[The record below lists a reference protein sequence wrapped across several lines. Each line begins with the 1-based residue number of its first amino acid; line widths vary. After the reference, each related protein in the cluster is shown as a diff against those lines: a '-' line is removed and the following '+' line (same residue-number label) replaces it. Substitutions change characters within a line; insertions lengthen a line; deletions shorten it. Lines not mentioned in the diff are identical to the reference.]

1 MDLTPRQADIIL
13 LVRNH
18 RHLHGY
24 PPSVKE
30 MSEQLHLARGTI
42 MAHIERLVKKGL
54 LRRTPNRHRTLEV
67 VEDAQG
73 VAPHQPKISRAEKIQ
88 AKIDALRKS
97 G

>member
-18 RHLHGY
+18 KHLHGY
-24 PPSVKE
+24 APSVRE
-30 MSEQLHLARGTI
+30 MSETLGVCRGTV

-54 LRRTPNRHRTLEV
+54 LNRNPGHHRTLEV
-67 VEDAQG
+67 VEDNQG
-73 VAPHQPKISRAEKIQ
+73 VLKEPPKVSQIDKIQ
-88 AKIDALRKS
+88 AKLDALRKS

>member
-1 MDLTPRQADIIL
+1 MDLTPRQADILL

-30 MSEQLHLARGTI
+30 MAQMLGVCRGTI

-54 LRRTPNRHRTLEV
+54 LKRSPGRHRTLEV

-73 VAPHQPKISRAEKIQ
+73 VTPQPPRKSRAEKIQ
-88 AKIDALRKS
+88 AKLDALRQS